1 MFWRWRIFAAR
12 LLTIPSPL
20 MHYIKWLNRNGTKQ
34 EKRAS
39 GEGFVP
45 VIHIRASDSFG
56 SWTNKRRGCVLNL
69 CVPSHAVQSV
79 AWSLAANVTQ
89 CLSSSNLMTCRGEK
103 RKDRLSAAPP
113 ISMDF
118 CTIPT
123 IGSDMFL
130 MWFGCCV

>member
-1 MFWRWRIFAAR
+1 MY
-12 LLTIPSPL
+12 L
-20 MHYIKWLNRNGTKQ
+20 
-34 EKRAS
+34 
-39 GEGFVP
+39 
-45 VIHIRASDSFG
+45 
-56 SWTNKRRGCVLNL
+56 
-69 CVPSHAVQSV
+69 HAVQSV

-123 IGSDMFL
+123 IGSDMF
-130 MWFGCCV
+130 FGGLVVVFDFNWGLGGARICIPHVNKTNDKANLKSS